1 MNERKLVA
9 VAALLG
15 LVLFAGAA
23 LFQPAQAQ
31 AKGKQTPPTAE
42 ENRAELE
49 KKYAETEDL
58 VKVASTDKRPG
69 IAAWSEIQGSAD
81 TLTWPA
87 KYYLP
92 WPAGESHKVY
102 QSWNGNKIG
111 PPRAT
116 HMQAQNYYAWDFNI
130 VRGESIC
137 AARDWSAWR
146 TRRMSAGGIITHW
159 SGCRQ
164 SPSGH
169 RNMI

>member
-15 LVLFAGAA
+15 LVLFAGAVF
-23 LFQPAQAQ
+23 FQPAQAQ
-31 AKGKQTPPTAE
+31 SKGKQAPPTAE

-92 WPAGESHKVY
+92 WPAGEATLAVTHDGSGKPWAGI
-102 QSWNGNKIG
+102 QALAAIPASG
-111 PPRAT
+111 PRAFGYDLDYVPFGDK
-116 HMQAQNYYAWDFNI
+116 A
-130 VRGESIC
+130 
-137 AARDWSAWR
+137 
-146 TRRMSAGGIITHW
+146 
-159 SGCRQ
+159 
-164 SPSGH
+164 
-169 RNMI
+169 